1 MDNDANKKREIAV
14 VAGKGGVGKSTI
26 SSNIAMALAA
36 LGQNTTY
43 VDRDYSGLNGQIIFR
58 LFLNNATFMN
68 EFVDTYKGIK
78 DEYSEYEKV
87 VADHLKSKDSSLLDK
102 VNAVVQQ
109 TKNENFPELVASLLN
124 KGGEGYTSLSASSAS
139 DVEAKA
145 RQLTAEDVKAGVSQK
160 VIDKFLQRA
169 DLEKLVN
176 PTNMFPG
183 KLSAVVGRKSN
194 DMSNF
199 PTEFPDLYKVFTN
212 FFESLKPRDS
222 MLVNDFGAG
231 TQDYVITPFADSY
244 FKVIVVNQDE
254 ASMSSAKDVLKQS
267 IEKAIEN
274 EFAGETV
281 IDKKVRKVADENTF
295 DEFVAYFKD
304 GKQLKN
310 DSSAQIEEEIVRLMM
325 KKETRKR
332 INAQADTKDLDS
344 QIESLTE
351 KAKCDAPLSSIEK
364 AYVCQKI
371 DSIVEK
377 FDNVYVVMNK
387 VGVDSEKVGEAKG
400 YLKQL
405 IADCFYDLGISI
417 KYFGKDGLTKYAGSK
432 KVDASTFRNE
442 IYPKGCE
449 AKYTQFLLTDVS
461 ADIQLNEANLV
472 RESDSMKGTING
484 TDFITVYK
492 RQNETEFKPRGKN
505 DSRNRSDA
513 QIEASLTHYQL
524 VEDVLNILEK
534 GERK

>member
-1 MDNDANKKREIAV
+1 MDDYANKKREIAV

-26 SSNIAMALAA
+26 SSNMAMALAA
-36 LGQNTTY
+36 LGQKTIY
-43 VDRDYSGLNGQIIFR
+43 VDRDYSGLNGQIIFG
-58 LFLNNATFMN
+58 LFLNNPTFMN
-68 EFVDTYKGIK
+68 EFVDTYKSIK

-87 VADHLKSKDSSLLDK
+87 VADHLRSGNSSLLDK

-124 KGGEGYTSLSASSAS
+124 KGSAGYTSLSASSAS
-139 DVEAKA
+139 DVESKA
-145 RQLTAEDVKAGVSQK
+145 RQLTAEDVKAGVRQK
-160 VIDKFLQRA
+160 VMDKFLQRA

-176 PTNMFPG
+176 PTNMFPD
-183 KLSAVVGRKSN
+183 KLSVVVGRKSN

-199 PTEFPDLYKVFTN
+199 PTEFPDLYKAFTN

-274 EFAGETV
+274 EFAGDTA
-281 IDKKVRKVADENTF
+281 IDRKVRKVADETTF
-295 DEFVAYFKD
+295 DEFVAYFKE
-304 GKQLKN
+304 GKQNIN
-310 DSSAQIEEEIVRLMM
+310 DSSAQFEEEIVRLMM
-325 KKETRKR
+325 KKDTRKK
-332 INAQADTKDLDS
+332 INAQADTTDLDT
-344 QIESLTE
+344 QIEDLTQ
-351 KAKCDAPLSSIEK
+351 KAKSDPPLSSVQK
-364 AYVCQKI
+364 AYVCEKI
-371 DSIVEK
+371 DRIREK
-377 FDNVYVVMNK
+377 FDNVYVVMNR

-405 IADCFYDLGISI
+405 IADCFYDFGIGI
-417 KYFGKDGLTKYAGSK
+417 KYFGKEGLTKYTGSK
-432 KVDASTFRNE
+432 NKDAAEVRSK
-442 IYPKGCE
+442 IYPNEKE
-449 AKYTQFLLTDVS
+449 YTNFLLTDVA
-461 ADIQLNEANLV
+461 ADVQINEANLI
-472 RESDSMKGTING
+472 RESQGMRGTING
-484 TDFITVYK
+484 ENFITVYK

-505 DSRNRSDA
+505 DSRNRSPDA

-524 VEDVLNILEK
+524 VEDVLDTIEK